1 MGGSW
6 CQVVLILSGPWL
18 VVRCFVGLCPWRLF
32 PTIRPTGL
40 DLVRVLFGAPSI
52 PLSPVNPFSFSQLAK
67 LWEQQK
73 AQIIPGLR
81 AIGITSLAVAG
92 LVIGVKQM
100 GGWQPLELRIYDW
113 MVRQRPEA
121 PPDPRILIVGI
132 TEADIRDL
140 GRVTPSDA
148 DLAEAIAILEAKNPR
163 LIGLDMHRDVPQ
175 APGRDALLQVLRSP
189 RLITITNLGE
199 TELDRIPPP
208 PNVPPERVG
217 FNDIPVDQDGIVR
230 RNLLFASTETETF
243 YSFALRLAIAYLEE
257 DGISPQP
264 SPDAEDVLQLGQAVF
279 HPLTPHSGGY
289 ERLDDRGYQILL
301 DYRARR
307 QVAHTVSL
315 HDVLTDQVPDSLIRD
330 RIVLIGTTA
339 PSSKDLF
346 FTPFSPAEV
355 EIARRPGVEIH
366 AQMLSQ
372 FLSAAMGDR
381 PLFTFWSNTQEW
393 LWIFVWA
400 LTGGTLAW
408 LVRNPIF
415 LGVTG
420 AGLLGTLVGFSL
432 TMLNTAHWVIVG
444 APAIATF
451 LSMGT
456 VITYRA
462 QQAQQQHKMVMKLLG
477 QNTSPEIANAL
488 WQSRDHL
495 LESGK
500 LPGQRLVA
508 TMLFTDIKGF
518 SRISEKMRPEELLL
532 WLNEYLAAMTEEIQQ
547 HQGIINKFTGD
558 GLLAVFGVPMPRLEA
573 REVDQDAHHAV
584 SCALAMRRRLQELNK
599 GWKTIGLHDVQMRVG
614 IFTGPVVVGSLG
626 GRDRMEYGVIGNSVN
641 SASRLE
647 SCMKDRQVDSCRI
660 LIAQETLQHIQN
672 DFEVE
677 SWGLM
682 ELRGK
687 DQHIQVYRVIDYLR
701 MPKDISASPT
711 PLNGKASSAAAQ
723 ALDPEGD
730 RQSEAIAD
738 A

>member
-1 MGGSW
+1 MN
-6 CQVVLILSGPWL
+6 ILL
-18 VVRCFVGLCPWRLF
+18 
-32 PTIRPTGL
+32 
-40 DLVRVLFGAPSI
+40 
-52 PLSPVNPFSFSQLAK
+52 FSQIAK
-67 LWEQQK
+67 FWEQQK

-81 AIGITSLAVAG
+81 AIGVTSLVVAS
-92 LVIGVKQM
+92 LVIGVKQL

-113 MVRQRPEA
+113 MVRQRPGA
-121 PPDPRILIVGI
+121 LPDPRLLIVGI
-132 TEADIRDL
+132 TEADIQAL
-140 GRVTPSDA
+140 GRITPSDA
-148 DLAEAIAILEAKNPR
+148 DLAQAIAVLESKNPR

-175 APGRDALLQVLRSP
+175 EPGREALLQVLKSP

-208 PNVPPERVG
+208 PGVPPERVG

-230 RNLLFASTETETF
+230 RNLLFASTETETY
-243 YSFALRLAIAYLEE
+243 YSFTLRLALAYLAA
-257 DGISPQP
+257 DDISPQP
-264 SPDAEDVLQLGQAVF
+264 SPDAEDVMQLGDAVF
-279 HPLTPHSGGY
+279 HPLASRSGGY

-301 DYRARR
+301 DYRAPRR
-307 QVAHTVSL
+307 VAHTVSL
-315 HDVLTDQVPDSLIRD
+315 SDVLNDQVPDSLIRD
-330 RIVLIGTTA
+330 RIILIGTTA

-346 FTPFSPAEV
+346 FTPYSPAETDV
-355 EIARRPGVEIH
+355 ARRPGVEIH

-372 FLSAAMGDR
+372 FLSAAMGER
-381 PLFTFWSNTQEW
+381 PLFTFWSESQEW
-393 LWIFVWA
+393 LWILAWA
-400 LTGGTLAW
+400 VTGGSLAW
-408 LVRNPIF
+408 LVRNPVF
-415 LGVTG
+415 LGITG
-420 AGLLGTLVGFSL
+420 AGLLGMLVGFSL

-444 APAIATF
+444 SPAIATF

-456 VITYRA
+456 VVTYRA
-462 QQAQQQHKMVMKLLG
+462 QQAQQQQKMVMQLLG
-477 QNTSPEIANAL
+477 QNTSPEIADAL

-518 SRISEKMRPEELLL
+518 SRISEKMPPEELLM

-558 GLLAVFGVPMPRLEA
+558 GLLAVFGVPMPRLEE

-599 GWKTIGLHDVQMRVG
+599 GWKEIGLHDVQMRVG

-626 GRDRMEYGVIGNSVN
+626 GRDRMEYGVIGDSVN
-641 SASRLE
+641 IASRLE
-647 SCMKDRQVDSCRI
+647 SCIKERQVDSCRI
-660 LIAQETLQHIQN
+660 LIAQETLEHIQE

-677 SWGLM
+677 SWGFM

-687 DQHIQVYRVIDYLR
+687 NQPIHVYRVIDYL
-701 MPKDISASPT
+701 DIPAEAP
-711 PLNGKASSAAAQ
+711 PPASSSSEVISSSVPTEAS
-723 ALDPEGD
+723 EGD
-730 RQSEAIAD
+730 RRSEAIAD